1 MQKTKRKK
9 NRNKTNIAP
18 SEAQTSLKSLRK
30 INKNPKI
37 TYTDCVPIL
46 APKTTQ
52 NRTPKG
58 PKNEAKHI
66 TKKERKKE
74 RKKRPTWLQNNPN
87 MAPQNDPKTN
97 KKTTRKKNKK
107 KPDPAVNGKR
117 RMQTCFDM
125 YKRSYMYL
133 FVLCF

>member
-18 SEAQTSLKSLRK
+18 SEAQKSLKNLRK
-30 INKNPKI
+30 INKNQKI
-37 TYTDCVPIL
+37 TYTDFDPIL
-46 APKTTQ
+46 APKTSQ
-52 NRTPKG
+52 NRTPER
-58 PKNEAKHI
+58 PQNEAKHI

-74 RKKRPTWLQNNPN
+74 RKKRPTWLQNDPN

-97 KKTTRKKNKK
+97 KKTTQKQERKKTPKTKK

-117 RMQTCFDM
+117 RIQTLFDM
-125 YKRSYMYL
+125 
-133 FVLCF
+133 